1 MAAIATSKR
10 QGTSCQG
17 HIPHHTQAL
26 TKTTMKCLIT
36 LLLASASS
44 AYSYHFS
51 APALLGHGINS
62 QNANSGDGSSTVANV
77 NLSLDVNNGMQHLYA
92 AQNTQ
97 SRRTILSNLALAST
111 AMLTSSSANAQEVS
125 ESTMTLLEKRLLENT
140 LSPPSYGMQS
150 TDIFYPSYFIGSWKS
165 SSKTTNIYSPCGF
178 ELFPGGQAAYDATI
192 QKEVIG
198 NDILQYKARFIS
210 SNTNADDVVIADREY
225 NAKEIAKAAMGSF
238 SVVDVKE
245 ATPNRFSCLLAPVE
259 GSGGSLICVVS
270 YGIV

>member
-1 MAAIATSKR
+1 
-10 QGTSCQG
+10 
-17 HIPHHTQAL
+17 
-26 TKTTMKCLIT
+26 
-36 LLLASASS
+36 
-44 AYSYHFS
+44 
-51 APALLGHGINS
+51 
-62 QNANSGDGSSTVANV
+62 
-77 NLSLDVNNGMQHLYA
+77 
-92 AQNTQ
+92 
-97 SRRTILSNLALAST
+97 
-111 AMLTSSSANAQEVS
+111 MLTSSSANAQEVTES
-125 ESTMTLLEKRLLENT
+125 STMTLLEKRLLENT

-210 SNTNADDVVIADREY
+210 SNTNGDGDVVIADREY
-225 NAKEIAKAAMGSF
+225 NAKEIARAAMGSF

-259 GSGGSLICVVS
+259 GSGGSLICVDILAIARKYESISPTKFICSEVVRQIVS
-270 YGIV
+270 PASKSNPNAPPTSPFSVKEIETISLYSASTANEIKCKQRTAMFLVPSQTDPVAFQKWQMSRGQPVDIRYYDVTYSRI